1 MKYLLMCCFD
11 EARWARLPE
20 SQRGQIMEEYGQF
33 VHDLKESGQLLAGA
47 KLDACVTAVTVRQQD
62 GRPLI
67 TDGPFAETREHLGGY
82 HLVECRSHHEAIA
95 IAQRIPTLASGGTVE
110 VRPVLHTE

>member
-20 SQRGQIMEEYGQF
+20 SQRGQIMDDYGQLM
-33 VHDLKESGQLLAGA
+33 HELKQSGQLLAGA
-47 KLDACVTAVTVRQQD
+47 KLDACVTAVTVRQKD
-62 GRPLI
+62 GKPLI

-82 HLVECRSHHEAIA
+82 HLVECRNHDEAVT
-95 IAQRIPTLASGGTVE
+95 IAQRIPTLAAGGTVE
-110 VRPVLHTE
+110 VRPVLQTE